1 MRPNGPLET
10 KRSHGARDEAKRG
23 LGGPNE
29 PMKVWMRLL
38 RPNETMEA
46 GMRPLRPNWRPNEAM
61 EARMRP
67 LRPNEALKA

>member
-10 KRSHGARDEAKRG
+10 KRGHGTRDEAKRG

-38 RPNETMEA
+38 RPNGALEA
-46 GMRPLRPNWRPNEAM
+46 KQGYGGRDEAVK
-61 EARMRP
+61 AK
-67 LRPNEALKA
+67 LKAKRGHGGRL